1 MLLLRRPRVFG
12 VYSQG
17 GSGSDL
23 DGAPSCDGLL
33 CRPIY
38 FLLFVDDVPRVWD
51 TGEGGHWRGDHMC
64 ACTMCVLVTVL
75 GSLVPADGSG
85 LSAVCG
91 VSMSVRVIVCMWWMG
106 GCSTSSAAPPAKSPG
121 VEVAQILSRKNYSNR
136 RVYFPETGEGYSG
149 SPRCT
154 RTAVLAPVLLAVML
168 ADAGAPAVLA
178 GAPDAVVFPTRE
190 IFDLN
195 GIRFFCYRT
204 LSLSLSLAILGS
216 SRTYTASKV
225 RLKLVQRRLY
235 DGSGVKGSAAP
246 PASTLALGR
255 LAIRRRWGAMPSGGT
270 FKAPRQ
276 QPLLPPGIDNAPAAA
291 TSRRIEM
298 KELLPVVTFALGGV
312 DPSVAAT
319 AGGSGVRGHI

>member
-23 DGAPSCDGLL
+23 DGAPVMVFSVVQFIFCLL
-33 CRPIY
+33 A
-38 FLLFVDDVPRVWD
+38 DDVPRVWD
-51 TGEGGHWRGDHMC
+51 TDEGGHWRGDHMC

-106 GCSTSSAAPPAKSPG
+106 GCSTSSAASPAKSPG

-154 RTAVLAPVLLAVML
+154 
-168 ADAGAPAVLA
+168 
-178 GAPDAVVFPTRE
+178 
-190 IFDLN
+190 
-195 GIRFFCYRT
+195 C
-204 LSLSLSLAILGS
+204 
-216 SRTYTASKV
+216 
-225 RLKLVQRRLY
+225 
-235 DGSGVKGSAAP
+235 
-246 PASTLALGR
+246 
-255 LAIRRRWGAMPSGGT
+255 
-270 FKAPRQ
+270 
-276 QPLLPPGIDNAPAAA
+276 
-291 TSRRIEM
+291 
-298 KELLPVVTFALGGV
+298 
-312 DPSVAAT
+312 
-319 AGGSGVRGHI
+319 GSGVRGHI